1 MNYIFPILIIVSVI
15 CSILTGRVAETTAA
29 AFSGAEDATTAIIAM
44 SGIFCFWT
52 GILKI
57 SEKSGLTNLISK
69 GVKPILKKVFPGL
82 DPDGAAF
89 SAITMNVLAN
99 LLGLGNAATPA
110 GIEAMERLDELNG
123 GSPYP
128 SREMCYFVILNT
140 ASIQLIPTTI
150 MALRG
155 GAGAKNPG
163 AIMVPIWMTSALALV
178 GAMFLMKIIVARRVR
193 K

>member
-15 CSILTGRVAETTAA
+15 CSILTGRVAGTTAA
-29 AFSGAEDATTAIIAM
+29 AFSGAEDATTAIVAM

-57 SEKSGLTNLISK
+57 SEKSGLTKLIAK
-69 GVKPILKKVFPGL
+69 VVKPILRRVFPKL
-82 DPDGAAF
+82 DPEGVAF

-110 GIEAMERLDELNG
+110 GIEAMKRLDELNG
-123 GSPYP
+123 GSKIP

-155 GAGAKNPG
+155 GAGSENPG
-163 AIMVPIWMTSALALV
+163 AVMVPIWITSTLALV
-178 GAMFLMKIIVARRVR
+178 GAMLFMKITKGRGVG